1 MSTGFFMGVRS
12 SFREGTAPAAEAFLA
27 AINQALSQN
36 GSQPY
41 RDPLQPPDV
50 YNDSLFGRSEL
61 DNCSSET
68 LAEVACL
75 GSQSSTST
83 NLSLICDNPYR
94 TCFIPA
100 YLGIPIPTIYQERIG
115 SQTITIWRLRNL
127 LQFWE
132 YRCNPMACWPTK
144 QLKLL
149 IGRINFWL
157 KIARATLIGGRLG
170 YVYIRV

>member
-68 LAEVACL
+68 LAEGRMSRL
-75 GSQSSTST
+75 
-83 NLSLICDNPYR
+83 
-94 TCFIPA
+94 
-100 YLGIPIPTIYQERIG
+100 TIV
-115 SQTITIWRLRNL
+115 
-127 LQFWE
+127 
-132 YRCNPMACWPTK
+132 
-144 QLKLL
+144 
-149 IGRINFWL
+149 NFHESFVDL
-157 KIARATLIGGRLG
+157 
-170 YVYIRV
+170 